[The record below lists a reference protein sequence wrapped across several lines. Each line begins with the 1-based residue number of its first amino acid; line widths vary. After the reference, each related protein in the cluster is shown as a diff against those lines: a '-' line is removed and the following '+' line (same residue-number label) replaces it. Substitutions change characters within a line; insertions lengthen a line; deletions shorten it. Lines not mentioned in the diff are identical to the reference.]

1 MLYRRISGQRRTA
14 TISPAR
20 NVWVSGL
27 TVPTGTPGRLLEA
40 VRRGELVAVVSWDLT
55 DADIDDVV
63 AVLGPLLPD
72 VDVAVEVRDPDDAA
86 VVGAALAGGADAIVT
101 GDRDLL
107 DDADLRAWLA
117 ARRVDLLT
125 PAALLARLG
134 SGES

>member
-1 MLYRRISGQRRTA
+1 M
-14 TISPAR
+14 
-20 NVWVSGL
+20 
-27 TVPTGTPGRLLEA
+27 PTGTPGRVLET
-40 VRRGELVAVVSWDLT
+40 VRRGELVAVVSWDLAQEIVAVLRQPEIRRYGVT

-72 VDVAVEVRDPDDAA
+72 IDVAVEVRDPDDAA
-86 VVGAALAGGADAIVT
+86 VVGAALAGAAAAIVT

-125 PAALLARLG
+125 PTALLERLA
-134 SGES
+134 SG

>member
-1 MLYRRISGQRRTA
+1 M
-14 TISPAR
+14 
-20 NVWVSGL
+20 
-27 TVPTGTPGRLLEA
+27 PTGTPGRVLEA
-40 VRRGELVAVVSWDLT
+40 VRRGELVAVVSWDLAQEIVAVLRRPEIRRYGVT

-72 VDVAVEVRDPDDAA
+72 IDVAVEVRDPDDAA
-86 VVGAALAGGADAIVT
+86 VVGAALAGAAAAIVT

-125 PAALLARLG
+125 PAALLERLA
-134 SGES
+134 SG